1 MLALPPR
8 GVRNIGNESPQP
20 TEDPMTQIFVHS
32 SVRRMMCVACCLCC
46 FGGQATAD
54 EAPLKLWPATAPG
67 RIAADGNE
75 RDTSEPN
82 KGLVAG
88 KTVIRLGHVSEPTI
102 TVYPAPLDRNTGA
115 AVVIFPGGGYH
126 ILAYDLE
133 GTEVAEW
140 LNSIG
145 VTAVLL
151 KYRVPKP
158 NGEPAPIEPLQDA
171 QRALSLVRS
180 RAAEWNIDPARI
192 GVLGFSAGGHLA
204 ARLSTNYDERA
215 YAAVDEIDSVS
226 CRPDFTLLIYPAYLF
241 DKTSDELISSTLPL
255 DEQTPAMFL
264 TMARDDPVDSENV
277 LRFALAM
284 KRAQR
289 PIELHLYN
297 TGGHGFGLRRTDSAA
312 TTWTDPAAT
321 WLKQFTSPEASAKQ

>member
-1 MLALPPR
+1 LTLTLLFSLFNGCLLGFIPSLA
-8 GVRNIGNESPQP
+8 N
-20 TEDPMTQIFVHS
+20 
-32 SVRRMMCVACCLCC
+32 
-46 FGGQATAD
+46 AD
-54 EAPLKLWPATAPG
+54 ETTIKLWPSTPPG

-88 KTVIRLGHVSEPTI
+88 KTVIRLGHVSEPII
-102 TVYPAPLDRNTGA
+102 TVYPAPADKHTGA
-115 AVVIFPGGGYH
+115 SVVVCPGGGYH

-140 LNSIG
+140 LNSLGI
-145 VTAVLL
+145 TAVLL

-158 NGEPAPIEPLQDA
+158 NGEGTPIEPLQDA
-171 QRALSLVRS
+171 QRAVRLVRS
-180 RAAEWNIDPARI
+180 QAAKWKLDPERL

-204 ARLSTNYDERA
+204 ARLSTNYQQPA
-215 YAAVDEIDSVS
+215 YEAVDEIDSIS

-241 DKTSDELISSTLPL
+241 DKDSDELVSKALPL
-255 DEQTPAMFL
+255 DDQTPPMFL

-277 LRFALAM
+277 LRLALAM

-289 PIELHLYN
+289 PVELHLYSS
-297 TGGHGFGLRRTDSAA
+297 GGHGYGLRRTNSAS

-321 WLKQFTSPEASAKQ
+321 WLKQFSVEVQAKK